1 MSINVGPVD
10 DQGQRPCELND
21 FTDESA
27 SQSGLEER
35 TGHIHYAVEVS
46 LRYFLFLINC
56 KGLRS
61 LFTKLRRSSCL
72 SFVTKNGQVYHAR
85 II

>member
-1 MSINVGPVD
+1 MFLGAQLCVKNVGPVD
-10 DQGQRPCELND
+10 NQGQRPCELND

-27 SQSGLEER
+27 SQIGLEER

-46 LRYFLFLINC
+46 LRYFSFLINC
-56 KGLRS
+56 KGLRN

-72 SFVTKNGQVYHAR
+72 AFVTKK
-85 II
+85 

>member
-10 DQGQRPCELND
+10 NQGQRPCELND

-27 SQSGLEER
+27 SQTGLEER

-46 LRYFLFLINC
+46 LRYF
-56 KGLRS
+56 
-61 LFTKLRRSSCL
+61 
-72 SFVTKNGQVYHAR
+72 
-85 II
+85 

>member
-1 MSINVGPVD
+1 MKCFLEPNCGSINVGPVD

-27 SQSGLEER
+27 SQTGLEER
-35 TGHIHYAVEVS
+35 TGHIHYAVQVS
-46 LRYFLFLINC
+46 LRCFLFLINC
-56 KGLRS
+56 KGLRN

-72 SFVTKNGQVYHAR
+72 SFVTK
-85 II
+85 I

>member
-1 MSINVGPVD
+1 MKCFLEPNCVSINVGPVD

-27 SQSGLEER
+27 SQSGLDER

-46 LRYFLFLINC
+46 LR
-56 KGLRS
+56 
-61 LFTKLRRSSCL
+61 
-72 SFVTKNGQVYHAR
+72 
-85 II
+85 

>member
-27 SQSGLEER
+27 SQSGLDER
-35 TGHIHYAVEVS
+35 TGNIHYAFEVS
-46 LRYFLFLINC
+46 LRYF
-56 KGLRS
+56 
-61 LFTKLRRSSCL
+61 
-72 SFVTKNGQVYHAR
+72 
-85 II
+85 